1 MSDDRAIRY
10 QVGVQVAENDW
21 PWRDEGSLLVAKQL
35 LSIIDALEARAE
47 KAEAEE
53 AETLEENR
61 KLADDVMSQFERAK
75 KAEAEAE
82 QFRRATL
89 AMQCRAE
96 KAEAERDAALRS
108 LREKYLVERQR
119 ADAIVTMLS
128 EELGEPP
135 PTGTEEER

>member
-75 KAEAEAE
+75 KAEAE
-82 QFRRATL
+82 
-89 AMQCRAE
+89 
-96 KAEAERDAALRS
+96 RDAALRS